1 MGILSHTDESIA
13 FRSLSFI
20 AQSGYPAVGLFHCE
34 EIDVF
39 YVLAERLQKA
49 GRNDLKAWAE
59 ARPSWIETMRII
71 HALELA
77 KGAGA
82 PIYIVHMSCAEAA
95 DIVAEARR
103 NGYRIWG
110 ETAPHYLTHT
120 AEMEELGC
128 WGKVNT
134 SLKYQRDNERL
145 WRGILDNS
153 VTNIGTDHG
162 AETRQ
167 TKEEALGG
175 KGKYDNIWQAVP
187 GICGGMEHLLPVMMT
202 YGVNA
207 GRISIEDMV
216 RVCSSNNARVFG
228 LPDKGVIAPGYDAD
242 IILIDPDKEV
252 TIDEDFYHC
261 LGEWSIY
268 LGWKV
273 KGMVRTTILR
283 GEIMLEDY
291 QTVGKPGYG
300 RFIPSRAH

>member
-1 MGILSHTDESIA
+1 M
-13 FRSLSFI
+13 
-20 AQSGYPAVGLFHCE
+20 
-34 EIDVF
+34 
-39 YVLAERLQKA
+39 
-49 GRNDLKAWAE
+49 
-59 ARPSWIETMRII
+59 
-71 HALELA
+71 
-77 KGAGA
+77 
-82 PIYIVHMSCAEAA
+82 
-95 DIVAEARR
+95 
-103 NGYRIWG
+103 
-110 ETAPHYLTHT
+110 
-120 AEMEELGC
+120 
-128 WGKVNT
+128 
-134 SLKYQRDNERL
+134 
-145 WRGILDNS
+145 
-153 VTNIGTDHG
+153 
-162 AETRQ
+162 
-167 TKEEALGG
+167 GG

-273 KGMVRTTILR
+273 KGMARTTILR
-283 GEIMLEDY
+283 GEMMLEDY

-300 RFIPSRAH
+300 RFIPSRSR